1 MDTEASRI
9 DAVTDAVHKFGDAWA
24 KGDLATLDQ
33 LLSPTYTHTDLF
45 GALHDRASW
54 LGYVAKRIGRD
65 SKIVFDDVQV
75 RTLGEEVAI
84 VTGINT
90 LTGPGV
96 LSAADAGDTTIRFT
110 QVLVRRDGRWLREA
124 FQATPVSAKGHAE

>member
-1 MDTEASRI
+1 MET
-9 DAVTDAVHKFGDAWA
+9 
-24 KGDLATLDQ
+24 ATLDQ

-45 GALHDRASW
+45 GTLHDRTSW
-54 LGYVAKRIGRD
+54 LGYVAKRVGRD
-65 SKIVFDDVQV
+65 SSIAFDDVRV
-75 RTLGEEVAI
+75 RMVGGDVAI

-96 LSAADAGDTTIRFT
+96 LGPADTGDTTIRFT
-110 QVLVRRDGRWLREA
+110 QVLVLRDGRWLREA